1 MNLEEQ
7 IRNCKKE
14 MLVTPEEKHIQET
27 IKKSIDTFYAGEQEK
42 RLNDWEFLWLQLGL
56 VRKKWWLFQF
66 ILLLLLWTA
75 LPKLQAL
82 QHIQRSMGVA
92 ATLFVILIIPE
103 LWKSRTCGFM
113 EIEAAS
119 YYSLRQIYA
128 ARMMLFGMV
137 DVLLI
142 TVFCGISS
150 ITMNITLSELLVQ
163 FVFPMVVTACI
174 CFGIL
179 CSKYPFGE
187 TAAVIMCLAWS
198 AVWLT
203 VMLNDKVY
211 AFLTLPLW
219 IALLGM
225 ALIFLAVTI
234 FRILHDCN
242 HYWEVNISGIETY

>member
-14 MLVTPEEKHIQET
+14 MNVAPKEKHIQET
-27 IKKSIDTFYAGEQEK
+27 IKKSIDMFYAGEQEK
-42 RLNDWEFLWLQLGL
+42 RLNDWEFLWVQLRL
-56 VRKKWWLFQF
+56 IQKKWWLFQLL
-66 ILLLLLWTA
+66 LLLLLWAA
-75 LPKLQAL
+75 LPKLRAL
-82 QHIQRSMGVA
+82 EHMQRSMGVV
-92 ATLFVILIIPE
+92 ATLFVIFMIPE

-113 EIEAAS
+113 EIEATS

-142 TVFCGISS
+142 TMFCGISS
-150 ITMNITLSELLVQ
+150 RTMNITLSELLVQ
-163 FVFPMVVTACI
+163 FIFPMVVTACI

-187 TAAVIMCLAWS
+187 TTAIIMCLAWS
-198 AVWLT
+198 AIWLT
-203 VMLNDKVY
+203 VILNDKVY

-219 IALLGM
+219 ITLLGM
-225 ALIFLAVTI
+225 ALIFLAVTV
-234 FRILHDCN
+234 FRILNDCN
-242 HYWEVNISGIETY
+242 HYWEVNTSGIETY

>member
-1 MNLEEQ
+1 MKLEEQ
-7 IRNCKKE
+7 IRNCKKV
-14 MLVTPEEKHIQET
+14 MFVTPEEKHIQET
-27 IKKSIDTFYAGEQEK
+27 IEKSIVTFCTGEQEK
-42 RLNDWEFLWLQLGL
+42 RLNYWEFLWIQLRL
-56 VRKKWWLFQF
+56 IRKKWWLFQLL
-66 ILLLLLWTA
+66 LLLLLWAA
-75 LPKLQAL
+75 LPELRAL
-82 QHIQRSMGVA
+82 QHIQRSMGVV
-92 ATLFVILIIPE
+92 ATLFVIFMIPE
-103 LWKSRTCGFM
+103 FWKSRTYEFM

-142 TVFCGISS
+142 TIFCGVSS

-187 TAAVIMCLAWS
+187 TTAVIMCLAWS
-198 AVWLT
+198 AIWLT
-203 VMLNDKVY
+203 VILNDKVY
-211 AFLTLPLW
+211 AFITLPLW
-219 IALLGM
+219 ITLLGM
-225 ALIFLAVTI
+225 ALVFLAVSV

-242 HYWEVNISGIETY
+242 HYWEVNTSGIETY